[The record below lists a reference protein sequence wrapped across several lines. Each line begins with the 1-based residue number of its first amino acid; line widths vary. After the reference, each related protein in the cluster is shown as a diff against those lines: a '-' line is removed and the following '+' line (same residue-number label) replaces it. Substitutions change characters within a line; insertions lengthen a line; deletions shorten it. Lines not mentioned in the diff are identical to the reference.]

1 MPSPKRE
8 RITNFLYSACRP
20 VNACRSFAATDDGAG
35 LPFLALALPPP
46 NGLVICAH
54 SIRAS
59 MARNNSGNGVCQ
71 AMSGGQ
77 PSQPVATA

>member
-1 MPSPKRE
+1 MYQKS
-8 RITNFLYSACRP
+8 NLGYAGCRP
-20 VNACRSFAATDDGAG
+20 VSTCRSFAATVEGAG
-35 LPFLALALPPP
+35 LPFLGPGLPLP

-59 MARNNSGNGVCQ
+59 MARNNSGSGVLQ
-71 AMSGGQ
+71 ANSGVH